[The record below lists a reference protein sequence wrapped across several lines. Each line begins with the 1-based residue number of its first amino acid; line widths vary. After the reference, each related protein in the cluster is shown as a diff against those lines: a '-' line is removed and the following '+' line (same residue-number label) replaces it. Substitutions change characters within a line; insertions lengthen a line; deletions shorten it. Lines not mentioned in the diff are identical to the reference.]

1 MPDLATI
8 WFVLLGVLFIGYA
21 VLDGFDLGVGVLHLV
36 VARRDDERRALISS
50 IGPVWDGNEVWL
62 ITAGGAL
69 FAAFPLVY
77 ATVFSGFYLA
87 LMLLLVAL
95 IFRAVA
101 LEFRSKEES
110 RVWRTGWDMA
120 FSVGSLLTALLLG
133 VAAGNIVLGL
143 PLGADGLYADG
154 LIGLLNPFS
163 LLVGLLAV
171 AMVTMQGASWL
182 IKKTEG
188 AVQARARRA
197 ALIAWVAY
205 GVLWIL
211 VTIAAALLLP
221 DRFQNFLDN
230 PLAWLAPAFVVA
242 SIVGYPILVR
252 SGRELAPFLASS
264 LSVAALVLTMG
275 LAIFPDLVPSSG
287 NGESLGIGNA
297 SSSDLTLGVML
308 VIALLGMPL
317 VLLYTGYVYSRFWG
331 KVGSG
336 GHGY

>member
-205 GVLWIL
+205 GALWIL

-336 GHGY
+336 EHGY